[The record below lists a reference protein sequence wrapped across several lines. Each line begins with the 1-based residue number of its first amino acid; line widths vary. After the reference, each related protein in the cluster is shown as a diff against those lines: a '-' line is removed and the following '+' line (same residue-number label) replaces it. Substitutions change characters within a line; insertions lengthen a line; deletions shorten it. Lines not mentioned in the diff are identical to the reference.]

1 MKKKAGKIIVLVV
14 ALLVVASLVYT
25 RWPVSLEK
33 VIGADPASVKDL
45 TAYSVVAGAEE
56 GTPYIHT
63 TMLPYQAQEA
73 NEAHFITVM
82 ELLQSTDYRPSL
94 RNLLPWPQYIENL
107 NDYDGTSVWVNLNL
121 GEDSCRLVFYGEY
134 VGLEPE
140 SDRGGFTLY
149 RAADSTVRTK
159 LLEYVA
165 EHGWSDASPVL
176 EAQSEEEILAL
187 FAKTEHGDC
196 PVLDCVPVTDGA
208 YGMVGVVLYWDED
221 RASTIVSFLAAD
233 GTSQEAGPAARAVEP
248 PELTYV
254 GEGTVVFLLEKED
267 GSTTNYALTLSIDGE
282 AVHFEAQEGN
292 MLLLP

>member
-45 TAYSVVAGAEE
+45 TAYSVVAGAED
-56 GTPYIHT
+56 GAPYIHT

-73 NEAHFITVM
+73 NVAHLTTVM
-82 ELLQSTDYRPSL
+82 ELLDGTKYRPSL

-107 NDYDGTSVWVNLNL
+107 NDYDGTSVWVQLIF
-121 GEDSCRLVFYGEY
+121 GEENCRILFYGNY
-134 VGLEPE
+134 VGIERE
-140 SDRGGFTLY
+140 RGGFTLY
-149 RAADSTVRTK
+149 RAADQTVRTK

-176 EAQSEEEILAL
+176 EAQSEEEILDL

>member
-1 MKKKAGKIIVLVV
+1 MKKKVGKIIVLVV
-14 ALLVVASLVYT
+14 ALLAVAALVYT

-33 VIGADPASVKDL
+33 LIDTDPASVKDL
-45 TAYSVVAGAEE
+45 TAYSVVAGAED
-56 GTPYIHT
+56 GAPYIHT
-63 TMLPYQAQEA
+63 TMLPYQRQEA
-73 NEAHFITVM
+73 NAAHFTTVM

-94 RNLLPWPQYIENL
+94 RNLLPWPQYIESI
-107 NDYDGTSVWVNLNL
+107 NDYDGTSVWVQLIF
-121 GEDSCRLVFYGEY
+121 GEENCRILFYGNY
-134 VGLEPE
+134 VGIERE
-140 SDRGGFTLY
+140 RGGFALY

-176 EAQSEEEILAL
+176 EAQSEEEILDL

-221 RASTIVSFLAAD
+221 RASTIVSFLDAN
-233 GTSQEAGPAARAVEP
+233 GGSHEAGPAARAVEP

-267 GSTTNYALTLSIDGE
+267 GSTTNYALTLSVDGD

>member
-1 MKKKAGKIIVLVV
+1 MMKKKAGKIMVLVV
-14 ALLVVASLVYT
+14 ALLAVAALVYT

-33 VIGADPASVKDL
+33 LIDTDPASVKDL
-45 TAYSVVAGAEE
+45 TAYSVVAGVEE

-63 TMLPYQAQEA
+63 TVLPYQRQEE

-82 ELLQSTDYRPSL
+82 ELLQSTDYRPCL

-121 GEDSCRLVFYGEY
+121 GEDSCEILFYGDY
-134 VGLEPE
+134 VGIE
-140 SDRGGFTLY
+140 SNRGGFILY
-149 RAADSTVRTK
+149 RAADSTLRTK

-165 EHGWSDASPVL
+165 EYGWSDAAPEVETL
-176 EAQSEEEILAL
+176 SEEEILAL

-208 YGMVGVVLYWDED
+208 YGMVGVVLYWDEV

-233 GTSQEAGPAARAVEP
+233 GTSQEAGPTARAVEP

-267 GSTTNYALTLSIDGE
+267 GSTTNYALTLSIDGD

>member
-1 MKKKAGKIIVLVV
+1 MMKKKAGKIIVLVV
-14 ALLVVASLVYT
+14 ALLAVAALIYT

-33 VIGADPASVKDL
+33 LIDTDLASVKDL
-45 TAYSVVAGAEE
+45 TAYSVVAGVEE

-63 TMLPYQAQEA
+63 TMLPYQRQEA
-73 NEAHFITVM
+73 NAAHLTTVM
-82 ELLQSTDYRPSL
+82 ELLDGTKYRPCL
-94 RNLLPWPQYIENL
+94 RNLLPWPQYIENI
-107 NDYDGTSVWVNLNL
+107 NDYDGTSVWVQLIF
-121 GEDSCRLVFYGEY
+121 GEENCDLVFYGKY
-134 VGLEPE
+134 VGIENE
-140 SDRGGFTLY
+140 RGFTLY

-176 EAQSEEEILAL
+176 EAQSEEEILDL

-267 GSTTNYALTLSIDGE
+267 GSTTNYALTLSIDGD
-282 AVHFEAQEGN
+282 AVHFEAQEGH

>member
-1 MKKKAGKIIVLVV
+1 MKKKVGKIIVLVV

-25 RWPVSLEK
+25 HWPVSLEK
-33 VIGADPASVKDL
+33 VIGADPASVEDL
-45 TAYSVVAGAEE
+45 TAYTIVAGAED
-56 GTPYIHT
+56 GAPYIHT
-63 TMLPYQAQEA
+63 TMLPYQRQEA
-73 NEAHFITVM
+73 NAAHLTTVM
-82 ELLQSTDYRPSL
+82 ELLDGTKYRPSL

-107 NDYDGTSVWVNLNL
+107 NDYDGTSVWVQLIF
-121 GEDSCRLVFYGEY
+121 GEENCRILFYGNY
-134 VGLEPE
+134 VGIERE
-140 SDRGGFTLY
+140 RGGFTLY
-149 RAADSTVRTK
+149 RAADQTVRTK

-176 EAQSEEEILAL
+176 EAQSEEEILDL

>member
-1 MKKKAGKIIVLVV
+1 MMKKKAGKIIVLVV
-14 ALLVVASLVYT
+14 ALLAVAALVYT

-33 VIGADPASVKDL
+33 VIDTDPASVKDL

-63 TMLPYQAQEA
+63 TVLPYQRQEK
-73 NEAHFITVM
+73 NEAHLAAVM
-82 ELLQSTDYRPSL
+82 ELLQSTDYRPCL

-107 NDYDGTSVWVNLNL
+107 NDYDGTTVWVQLIF
-121 GEDSCRLVFYGEY
+121 GEENCDLVFYGKY
-134 VGLEPE
+134 VGIENE
-140 SDRGGFTLY
+140 RGFTLY

-159 LLEYVA
+159 LLDYVA

-176 EAQSEEEILAL
+176 EAQSEEEILDL

-233 GTSQEAGPAARAVEP
+233 GTSQEAGPAARAVDP
-248 PELTYV
+248 PELSYV
-254 GEGTVVFLLEKED
+254 GGGTVVFLLEKED
-267 GSTTNYALTLSIDGE
+267 GSTTNYALTLSIDGD

>member
-1 MKKKAGKIIVLVV
+1 MKKKVGKIIVLVV
-14 ALLVVASLVYT
+14 ALLAVASLVYT

-33 VIGADPASVKDL
+33 LIDTDPASVKDL
-45 TAYSVVAGAEE
+45 TAYSVVAGVEE
-56 GTPYIHT
+56 GAPYIHT

-73 NEAHFITVM
+73 NVAHLTTVM
-82 ELLQSTDYRPSL
+82 ELLDGTKYRPSL
-94 RNLLPWPQYIENL
+94 RNLLPWPQYIESI
-107 NDYDGTSVWVNLNL
+107 NDYDGTSVWVQLIF
-121 GEDSCRLVFYGEY
+121 GEENCDLVFYGKY
-134 VGLEPE
+134 VGIEN
-140 SDRGGFTLY
+140 DRGGFTLY

-176 EAQSEEEILAL
+176 EAQSEEEILDL

-267 GSTTNYALTLSIDGE
+267 GSTTNYALTLSIDGD

>member
-1 MKKKAGKIIVLVV
+1 MKKKVGKIIVLVV
-14 ALLVVASLVYT
+14 ALLAVASLVYT

-33 VIGADPASVKDL
+33 LIDTDPASVKDL
-45 TAYSVVAGAEE
+45 TAYSVVAGVEE
-56 GTPYIHT
+56 GAPYIHT
-63 TMLPYQAQEA
+63 TMLPYQAQEENA
-73 NEAHFITVM
+73 AHLTTVM
-82 ELLQSTDYRPSL
+82 ELLDGTKYRPSL
-94 RNLLPWPQYIENL
+94 RNLLPWPQYIESI
-107 NDYDGTSVWVNLNL
+107 NDYDGTSVWVQLIF
-121 GEDSCRLVFYGEY
+121 GEENCRILFYGNY
-134 VGLEPE
+134 VGIER
-140 SDRGGFTLY
+140 DRRGFTLY
-149 RAADSTVRTK
+149 RAADSTVRTE

-176 EAQSEEEILAL
+176 EAQSEEEILDL

-196 PVLDCVPVTDGA
+196 RVLDCVPVTDGT
-208 YGMVGVVLYWDED
+208 YGMVGVVLYWDEE

-233 GTSQEAGPAARAVEP
+233 GTSKEAGPAARAVEP

>member
-1 MKKKAGKIIVLVV
+1 MMKKKAGKLIVLVV
-14 ALLVVASLVYT
+14 ALLAVAALVYT

-63 TMLPYQAQEA
+63 TVLPYQAQEE
-73 NEAHFITVM
+73 NEEHFTTVM
-82 ELLQSTDYRPSL
+82 ELLQSTDYRPCL
-94 RNLLPWPQYIENL
+94 RNLLPWPQYIENI

-121 GEDSCRLVFYGEY
+121 GEDSCELLFYGDY
-134 VGLEPE
+134 VGIANE
-140 SDRGGFTLY
+140 RGGFTLY

-165 EHGWSDASPVL
+165 EHGWSDAAPEIETL
-176 EAQSEEEILAL
+176 SEEEILAL

-221 RASTIVSFLAAD
+221 RASTIASFLAAD

-267 GSTTNYALTLSIDGE
+267 GSTTNYALTLSIDGD

>member
-14 ALLVVASLVYT
+14 ALLAVASLVYA

-45 TAYSVVAGAEE
+45 TAYSVVAGAED
-56 GTPYIHT
+56 GAPYIHT
-63 TMLPYQAQEA
+63 TMLPYQRQEA
-73 NEAHFITVM
+73 NTAHLTTVM
-82 ELLQSTDYRPSL
+82 ELLDGTKYRPSL
-94 RNLLPWPQYIENL
+94 RNLLPWPQYIESI
-107 NDYDGTSVWVNLNL
+107 NDYDGTSVWVQLIF
-121 GEDSCRLVFYGEY
+121 GEENCRILFYGNY
-134 VGLEPE
+134 VGIERE
-140 SDRGGFTLY
+140 RRGFTLY
-149 RAADSTVRTK
+149 HAADSTVRTK

-165 EHGWSDASPVL
+165 EHGWSDAAPVL
-176 EAQSEEEILAL
+176 EAQSEEEILDL

-233 GTSQEAGPAARAVEP
+233 GTSQEVGPAARAVDP
-248 PELTYV
+248 PELSYV
-254 GEGTVVFLLEKED
+254 GGGTVVFLLEKED
-267 GSTTNYALTLSIDGE
+267 GSTTNYALTLSIDGD

>member
-14 ALLVVASLVYT
+14 ALLAVASLVYT

-45 TAYSVVAGAEE
+45 TAYSVVAGAED
-56 GTPYIHT
+56 GAPYIHT

-73 NEAHFITVM
+73 NVAHLTTVM
-82 ELLQSTDYRPSL
+82 ELLDGTKYRPSL
-94 RNLLPWPQYIENL
+94 RNLLPWPQYIESI
-107 NDYDGTSVWVNLNL
+107 NDYDGTSVWVQLIF
-121 GEDSCRLVFYGEY
+121 GEENCRILFYGNY
-134 VGLEPE
+134 VGIERE
-140 SDRGGFTLY
+140 RGGFTLY
-149 RAADSTVRTK
+149 RAADQTVRTE
-159 LLEYVA
+159 LLDYVA
-165 EHGWSDASPVL
+165 EHGWSDAVPEEERL
-176 EAQSEEEILAL
+176 SEEEILAL
-187 FAKTEHGDC
+187 FAKSEHGDC
-196 PVLDCVPVTDGA
+196 PVLDCVAVTDGA
-208 YGMVGVVLYWDED
+208 YDMVGVVLYWDED

-267 GSTTNYALTLSIDGE
+267 GSTTNYALTLSTDGE

>member
-1 MKKKAGKIIVLVV
+1 MKKKVGKIIVLVV

-63 TMLPYQAQEA
+63 TALPYQVQEE
-73 NEAHFITVM
+73 NEAHFNTVM

-107 NDYDGTSVWVNLNL
+107 NSYDGTTVWVNLNL

-165 EHGWSDASPVL
+165 EHGWSDAAPEVETL
-176 EAQSEEEILAL
+176 SEEEILAL

-196 PVLDCVPVTDGA
+196 SVLDCVPVTDGA

-221 RASTIVSFLAAD
+221 RASTIVSFLDAN
-233 GTSQEAGPAARAVEP
+233 GGSHEAGPAARAVEP

>member
-1 MKKKAGKIIVLVV
+1 MKKKVGKIIVLVV
-14 ALLVVASLVYT
+14 ALLAVASLVYT

-33 VIGADPASVKDL
+33 LIDTDPASVKDL
-45 TAYSVVAGAEE
+45 TAYSVVAGAED
-56 GTPYIHT
+56 GAPYIHT
-63 TMLPYQAQEA
+63 TMLPYQRQEA
-73 NEAHFITVM
+73 NAAHLTTVM
-82 ELLQSTDYRPSL
+82 ELLDGTKYRPSL
-94 RNLLPWPQYIENL
+94 RNLLPWPQYIESI
-107 NDYDGTSVWVNLNL
+107 NDYDGTSVWVQLIF
-121 GEDSCRLVFYGEY
+121 GEENCRILFYGNY
-134 VGLEPE
+134 VGIERE
-140 SDRGGFTLY
+140 RGGFALY
-149 RAADSTVRTK
+149 LAADSTVRTK

-176 EAQSEEEILAL
+176 EAQSEEEILDL

-233 GTSQEAGPAARAVEP
+233 GTSKEAGPAARAVEP

-267 GSTTNYALTLSIDGE
+267 GSTTNYALTLSIDGD

>member
-1 MKKKAGKIIVLVV
+1 MKKKVGKIIVLVV

-33 VIGADPASVKDL
+33 LIDTDPASVKDL
-45 TAYSVVAGAEE
+45 TAYSVVAGAED
-56 GTPYIHT
+56 GAPYIHT
-63 TMLPYQAQEA
+63 TMLPYQRQEK
-73 NEAHFITVM
+73 NEAHLTAVM
-82 ELLQSTDYRPSL
+82 DLLDGTKYRPSL
-94 RNLLPWPQYIENL
+94 RNLLPWPQYIESI
-107 NDYDGTSVWVNLNL
+107 NDYDGTSVWVQLIF
-121 GEDSCRLVFYGEY
+121 GEENCRILFYGNY
-134 VGLEPE
+134 VGIERE
-140 SDRGGFTLY
+140 RGGFTLY
-149 RAADSTVRTK
+149 RAADQTVRTK

-176 EAQSEEEILAL
+176 EAQSEEETLDL

-196 PVLDCVPVTDGA
+196 QVLDCVPVTDGA
-208 YGMVGVVLYWDED
+208 YGMVGVVLYWDEE

-233 GTSQEAGPAARAVEP
+233 GTSKEAGPAARAVEP

>member
-1 MKKKAGKIIVLVV
+1 MKKKVGKIIVLVV
-14 ALLVVASLVYT
+14 ALLAVASLVYT

-33 VIGADPASVKDL
+33 LIDTDPASVKDL
-45 TAYSVVAGAEE
+45 TAYSVVAGVEE
-56 GTPYIHT
+56 GAPYIHT

-73 NEAHFITVM
+73 NVAHLTTVM
-82 ELLQSTDYRPSL
+82 ELLDGTKYRPSL
-94 RNLLPWPQYIENL
+94 RNLLPWPQYIESI
-107 NDYDGTSVWVNLNL
+107 NDYDGTSVWVQLIF
-121 GEDSCRLVFYGEY
+121 GEENCRILFYGNY
-134 VGLEPE
+134 VGIERE
-140 SDRGGFTLY
+140 RGGFTLY

-176 EAQSEEEILAL
+176 EAQSEEEILDL

-208 YGMVGVVLYWDED
+208 YGMVGVVLYWDEE
-221 RASTIVSFLAAD
+221 RASTIVSFLDAN
-233 GTSQEAGPAARAVEP
+233 GGSREAGPAARAVDP

-267 GSTTNYALTLSIDGE
+267 GSTTNYALTLSIDGD

>member
-1 MKKKAGKIIVLVV
+1 MMKKKAGKIIVLVMV
-14 ALLVVASLVYT
+14 LLAVASLVYT

-33 VIGADPASVKDL
+33 LIDTDPASVKDL
-45 TAYSVVAGAEE
+45 TAYSVVAGAED
-56 GTPYIHT
+56 GAPYIHT
-63 TMLPYQAQEA
+63 TMLPYQAQEE
-73 NEAHFITVM
+73 NEAHFTTVM
-82 ELLQSTDYRPSL
+82 ELLQSTDYRPSF

-107 NDYDGTSVWVNLNL
+107 NDYDGTSVWVQLIF
-121 GEDSCRLVFYGEY
+121 GEENCRILFYGNY
-134 VGLEPE
+134 VGIERE
-140 SDRGGFTLY
+140 RGGFTIY

-176 EAQSEEEILAL
+176 EAQSEEEILTL

-221 RASTIVSFLAAD
+221 RASTIVSFLDAD

>member
-45 TAYSVVAGAEE
+45 TAYSVVAGAED
-56 GTPYIHT
+56 GAPYIHT
-63 TMLPYQAQEA
+63 TMLPYQRQEA
-73 NEAHFITVM
+73 NAAHLTTVM
-82 ELLQSTDYRPSL
+82 ELLDGTKYRPSL
-94 RNLLPWPQYIENL
+94 RNLLPWPQYIESI
-107 NDYDGTSVWVNLNL
+107 NDYDGTSVWVQLIF
-121 GEDSCRLVFYGEY
+121 GEENCRILFYGNY
-134 VGLEPE
+134 VGIERE
-140 SDRGGFTLY
+140 RGGFTLY

-208 YGMVGVVLYWDED
+208 YGMVGVVLYWDEV
-221 RASTIVSFLAAD
+221 RASTIVSFLDAN
-233 GTSQEAGPAARAVEP
+233 GGSHEAGPAARAVEP
-248 PELTYV
+248 PELSYV
-254 GEGTVVFLLEKED
+254 GGGTVVFLLKKED
-267 GSTTNYALTLSIDGE
+267 GSTTNYALTLSIDGD

>member
-1 MKKKAGKIIVLVV
+1 MWVQLIFG
-14 ALLVVASLVYT
+14 
-25 RWPVSLEK
+25 
-33 VIGADPASVKDL
+33 
-45 TAYSVVAGAEE
+45 EE
-56 GTPYIHT
+56 
-63 TMLPYQAQEA
+63 
-73 NEAHFITVM
+73 N
-82 ELLQSTDYRPSL
+82 
-94 RNLLPWPQYIENL
+94 
-107 NDYDGTSVWVNLNL
+107 
-121 GEDSCRLVFYGEY
+121 CRILFYGNY
-134 VGLEPE
+134 VGIERE
-140 SDRGGFTLY
+140 RGGFTLY

-176 EAQSEEEILAL
+176 EAQSEEEILDL

-233 GTSQEAGPAARAVEP
+233 GTSKEAGPAARAVDP
-248 PELTYV
+248 PELSYV
-254 GEGTVVFLLEKED
+254 GGGTVVFLLEKED
-267 GSTTNYALTLSIDGE
+267 GSTTNYALTLSIDGD

>member
-1 MKKKAGKIIVLVV
+1 MKKKVGKIIVLVV
-14 ALLVVASLVYT
+14 ALLAVASLVYT

-33 VIGADPASVKDL
+33 LIDTDPASVKDL
-45 TAYSVVAGAEE
+45 TAYSVVAGVEE
-56 GTPYIHT
+56 GAPYIHT

-73 NEAHFITVM
+73 NVAHLTTVM
-82 ELLQSTDYRPSL
+82 ELLDGTKYRPSL
-94 RNLLPWPQYIENL
+94 RNLLPWPQYIESI
-107 NDYDGTSVWVNLNL
+107 NDYDGTSVWVQLIF
-121 GEDSCRLVFYGEY
+121 GEENCRILFYGNY
-134 VGLEPE
+134 VGIERE
-140 SDRGGFTLY
+140 RGGFTLY
-149 RAADSTVRTK
+149 HAADSTVRTK

-248 PELTYV
+248 PELRYV

>member
-1 MKKKAGKIIVLVV
+1 MKKKVGKIIVLVV
-14 ALLVVASLVYT
+14 ALLAVASLLYT

-33 VIGADPASVKDL
+33 LIDTDPASVKDL
-45 TAYSVVAGAEE
+45 TAYSVVAGVEE
-56 GTPYIHT
+56 GAPYIHT

-73 NEAHFITVM
+73 NVAHLTTVM
-82 ELLQSTDYRPSL
+82 ELLDGTKYRPSL

-107 NDYDGTSVWVNLNL
+107 NDYDGTSVWVQLIF
-121 GEDSCRLVFYGEY
+121 GEENCRILFYGNY
-134 VGLEPE
+134 VGIER
-140 SDRGGFTLY
+140 DRRGFTLY
-149 RAADSTVRTK
+149 HAVDSTVRTK

-176 EAQSEEEILAL
+176 EAQSEEEILDL

-196 PVLDCVPVTDGA
+196 QVLDCVPVTDGA

-233 GTSQEAGPAARAVEP
+233 GTSKEAGPAARAVEP

-267 GSTTNYALTLSIDGE
+267 GSTTNYALTLSIDGD

>member
-1 MKKKAGKIIVLVV
+1 MKKRIGKILSIVVC
-14 ALLVVASLVYT
+14 LLVLALIVYL
-25 RWPVSLEK
+25 RWPVPLEK
-33 VIGADPASVKDL
+33 VIGAAPASVYDL
-45 TAYSVVAGAEE
+45 TAYTTLSGVENGEA
-56 GTPYIHT
+56 YIYT
-63 TMLPYQAQEA
+63 TLLPYQRQEK
-73 NEAHFITVM
+73 NETHLTAVM
-82 ELLQSTDYRPSL
+82 DLLDGTKYRPSL
-94 RNLLPWPQYIENL
+94 RNLLPWPQYIESI
-107 NDYDGTSVWVNLNL
+107 NDYDGTSVWVQLIF
-121 GEDSCRLVFYGEY
+121 GEENCRILFYGNY
-134 VGLEPE
+134 VGIERE
-140 SDRGGFTLY
+140 RGGFALY
-149 RAADSTVRTK
+149 LAADSTVRTK

-248 PELTYV
+248 PELRYV

-267 GSTTNYALTLSIDGE
+267 GSTTNYALTLSIDGD

>member
-14 ALLVVASLVYT
+14 ALLAVASLVYT

-33 VIGADPASVKDL
+33 LIDTDPASVKDL
-45 TAYSVVAGAEE
+45 TAYSVVAGVEE

-63 TMLPYQAQEA
+63 TVLPYQVQEE
-73 NEAHFITVM
+73 NEAHFNTVM
-82 ELLQSTDYRPSL
+82 ELLQSTDYRLCL
-94 RNLLPWPQYIENL
+94 RNLLPWPQYIEGI
-107 NDYDGTSVWVNLNL
+107 NDYDGTSVWVKLNL
-121 GEDSCRLVFYGEY
+121 GVDSCELLFYGDC
-134 VGLEPE
+134 VGIA

-165 EHGWSDASPVL
+165 EHGWSDAAPEVETL
-176 EAQSEEEILAL
+176 SEEEILDL

-196 PVLDCVPVTDGA
+196 QVLDCVPVTDGA
-208 YGMVGVVLYWDED
+208 CGMVGVVLYWDED
-221 RASTIVSFLAAD
+221 RASTIVSFLDAN
-233 GTSQEAGPAARAVEP
+233 GGSHEAGPAARAVDP

-267 GSTTNYALTLSIDGE
+267 GSTTNYALTLSIDGD